1 MMHGL
6 FRRQPPMRRDKRK
19 VIDEVWDDARIK
31 GFLDKRPPDLPGDPD
46 FHVLLFAYQS
56 MRVADFERF
65 LRFFVQAGR
74 NIGACNAA
82 GQDVAAYIAR
92 HRQARPYLEALA
104 AAVTPEAAT

>member
-1 MMHGL
+1 
-6 FRRQPPMRRDKRK
+6 MRRDKRK

-31 GFLDKRPPDLPGDPD
+31 GFLDKRPPDLPGAPD

-65 LRFFVQAGR
+65 LHFFVQAGR
-74 NIGACNAA
+74 NVGARNAA
-82 GQDVAAYIAR
+82 GQDVATYIAR

-104 AAVTPEAAT
+104 AATPEAAT

>member
-1 MMHGL
+1 
-6 FRRQPPMRRDKRK
+6 MRRDKRK
-19 VIDEVWDDARIK
+19 VIDEVWDDARVK

-74 NIGACNAA
+74 NLSARNAA

-92 HRQARPYLEALA
+92 HRQARPYLALLA
-104 AAVTPEAAT
+104 AAATPEAAT